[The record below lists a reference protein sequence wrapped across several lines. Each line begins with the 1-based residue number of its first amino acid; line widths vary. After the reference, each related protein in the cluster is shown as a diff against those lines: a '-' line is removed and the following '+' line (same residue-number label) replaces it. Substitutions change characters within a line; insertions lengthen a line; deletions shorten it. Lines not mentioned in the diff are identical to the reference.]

1 MFDFLEDNL
10 LIITPNSYKLAILKY
25 LNDNKLIMNIKFMTK
40 TEYKKS
46 IKFDYGIDAI
56 HFLKNKDMKVENAIT
71 ILDNLYYI

>member
-40 TEYKKS
+40 SEYKKR
-46 IKFDYGIDAI
+46 IR
-56 HFLKNKDMKVENAIT
+56 
-71 ILDNLYYI
+71 